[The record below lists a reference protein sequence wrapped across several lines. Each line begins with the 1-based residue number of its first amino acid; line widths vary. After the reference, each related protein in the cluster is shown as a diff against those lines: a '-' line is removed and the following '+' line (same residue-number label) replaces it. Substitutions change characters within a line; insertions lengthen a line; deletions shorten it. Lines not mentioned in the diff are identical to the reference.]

1 VLLFAAMADV
11 EALPTELLWVPLGL
25 LGLMLLAIFL
35 VAVVATICF
44 AGCWTMSR
52 AADAVLG
59 VERDV

>member
-1 VLLFAAMADV
+1 
-11 EALPTELLWVPLGL
+11 
-25 LGLMLLAIFL
+25 MLLAIFL
-35 VAVVATICF
+35 VAVVVTICF